1 MSYTGNWNVTMQ
13 TPMGNRDL
21 SLELSEDGGALS
33 GTASADGNSNA
44 ISNGRVE
51 GGKAMFEVSLAAP
64 DPAAL
69 AAPSIAQARRRKGSS
84 SAQAAISSYPR
95 RRISR

>member
-21 SLELSEDGGALS
+21 NLELSEDGSALS

-51 GGKAMFEVSLAAP
+51 GGKAMFDVDVTSPMPLTLSFELEADGDSISGSCKLGMFGTAP
-64 DPAAL
+64 VT
-69 AAPSIAQARRRKGSS
+69 GSK
-84 SAQAAISSYPR
+84 A
-95 RRISR
+95 